1 MTHVRWLAAALVA
14 VGIHGQPLS
23 AGQQTQ
29 TPSPVPQAPT
39 GNQRPTEQPPKNLQY
54 FSKDTPRDAL
64 IPRMREFTMA
74 LGVRC
79 QYCHAGGDGQSL
91 QGVMFDSDEKTAKR
105 KARAMLHMVDDINTK
120 LLSTIPDRTVPAV
133 QVQCVTC
140 HRGSPIP
147 KTLDT
152 VLTETIQS
160 DGVDAAVAKYRQLRA
175 DTMVL
180 GRFNFGEPT
189 LSEVARR
196 INRAGKPEAAI
207 AMLKLNQEFYPK
219 SADIDL
225 QLAET
230 YLGTGNKEAAIAAV
244 KSAVEKQPD
253 NPRAK
258 RRLEELSK
266 LP

>member
-1 MTHVRWLAAALVA
+1 MRHVWLLAAALLWA
-14 VGIHGQPLS
+14 QAFGHAQGQPQGQ
-23 AGQQTQ
+23 GQQLQ
-29 TPSPVPQAPT
+29 
-39 GNQRPTEQPPKNLQY
+39 GQRPGPPQQPPKNLQY
-54 FSKDTPRDAL
+54 FPKDTPRDAL
-64 IPRMREFTMA
+64 IPRMREFSMA

-91 QGVMFDSDEKTAKR
+91 QGVIFESDEKTAKR
-105 KARAMLHMVDDINTK
+105 KARAMLHMVDDINMK
-120 LLSTIPDRTVPAV
+120 LLAAIPDRSTPPV
-133 QVQCVTC
+133 QVQCVIC

-152 VLTETIQS
+152 VLTEAINS
-160 DGVDAAVAKYRQLRA
+160 DGIEAAIAKYRQLRA
-175 DTMVL
+175 DTVVL

-196 INRAGKPEAAI
+196 MNQAAKRDAAI
-207 AMLKLNQEFYPK
+207 AMLRLNQEYYPT

-230 YLGTGNKEAAIAAV
+230 YVAAGNKEGAIAAL
-244 KSAVEKQPD
+244 KSALEKQPD

-258 RRLEELSK
+258 RRLEELTK
-266 LP
+266 QP

>member
-1 MTHVRWLAAALVA
+1 MKHVWCAAALLAATVT
-14 VGIHGQPLS
+14 GQPLQ
-23 AGQQTQ
+23 AQQPQ
-29 TPSPVPQAPT
+29 PQLPTPPQPMT
-39 GNQRPTEQPPKNLQY
+39 VQRPQQQPPRNLQ
-54 FSKDTPRDAL
+54 FFAKDTPRDAL
-64 IPRMREFTMA
+64 IPRMREFAMA

-79 QYCHAGGDGQSL
+79 QYCHTGGDGQSL
-91 QGVMFDSDEKTAKR
+91 QGVIFESDDKAAKR
-105 KARAMLHMVDDINTK
+105 KARAMLHMLEDINTK
-120 LLSTIPDRTVPAV
+120 LLAAVPDRSVPPV

-152 VLTETIQS
+152 LLTETIQS
-160 DGVDAAVAKYRQLRA
+160 DSVDAAIAKYRQLRA

-196 INRAGKPEAAI
+196 MNQAGKPDAAL

-219 SADIDL
+219 SADVDL

-230 YLGTGNKEAAIAAV
+230 YAGMGNKEAAIGAL
-244 KSAVEKQPD
+244 KSALEKQPD

-258 RRLEELSK
+258 RRLEELTK
-266 LP
+266 QP

>member
-1 MTHVRWLAAALVA
+1 MKHVWWAVLLLAATIIGLPLQAQ
-14 VGIHGQPLS
+14 QP
-23 AGQQTQ
+23 QPQ
-29 TPSPVPQAPT
+29 SPPQPAT
-39 GNQRPTEQPPKNLQY
+39 GQRPPQPAPRNLQY
-54 FSKDTPRDAL
+54 FPKDTTREAL
-64 IPRMREFTMA
+64 IPRMREFAMA

-79 QYCHAGGDGQSL
+79 QYCHEGGDGQSL
-91 QGVMFDSDEKTAKR
+91 EGVIFESDDKAAKR

-120 LLSTIPDRTVPAV
+120 LLAVIPDRSVPPV

-147 KTLDT
+147 RTLDT

-160 DGVDAAVAKYRQLRA
+160 DGVEAAIAKYRQLRT
-175 DTMVL
+175 DTLVL

-196 INRAGKPEAAI
+196 MNQAGKPAA
-207 AMLKLNQEFYPK
+207 ALDMLKLNQEFYPK
-219 SADIDL
+219 SADIDV

-230 YLGTGNKEAAIAAV
+230 HLAMGNKEAAI
-244 KSAVEKQPD
+244 SALKTALEKQPD

-258 RRLEELSK
+258 RRLEELTK
-266 LP
+266 ER